1 MNASSPG
8 RRKKA
13 SSDRSR
19 PEREEAR
26 RKRRRGRLVSC
37 DVLAGGGSQE
47 RD

>member
-1 MNASSPG
+1 MNASSPE
-8 RRKKA
+8 RRKKV

-19 PEREEAR
+19 PEREEGR

-47 RD
+47 HD